1 MKYGMIG
8 LLFVLSACA
17 VQPHQAAMVSAP
29 SKPVDKFDE
38 WLNSEIQRDKM
49 LELKQRFNQS
59 VSQ

>member
-17 VQPHQAAMVSAP
+17 VQPHQAEFVSAP
-29 SKPVDKFDE
+29 TKPVDKFDT

-49 LELKQRFNQS
+49 FEFKQHVKQN